1 MAAFAVVAYRVLTL
15 FSQKN
20 FYGMSEFNDD
30 PDFSTDYKFLNG
42 KLCVF
47 ILCHCIEEKTSNFE
61 HNNPESVMHIQSLLH
76 LKAIKSCI
84 IHLQKHPSFEPPFD
98 SEK

>member
-42 KLCVF
+42 KLLFVC
-47 ILCHCIEEKTSNFE
+47 
-61 HNNPESVMHIQSLLH
+61 
-76 LKAIKSCI
+76 
-84 IHLQKHPSFEPPFD
+84 
-98 SEK
+98 